1 MLEPVDSISHKIII
15 EKKPGRT
22 EERSMLQKTISA
34 AEQLLRGADP
44 MNRIHKKLL
53 QSFRTALAGAVTFG
67 VLAQGMGLFNKFSWH
82 DDIFSLFMTGT
93 AIELGRWMLH
103 VLSELEKWFFGNGHF
118 SLPIFNGM
126 FALMCIGLSAGMM
139 AAHFRIRSRVLSA
152 LLGGVMATFPVIT
165 SFFGFMYTIN
175 YYMLA
180 LLMLTAGGI
189 LICTEKSWGKNVLG
203 VLLCGCSVGIYQAFI
218 PNLLMLVLLDLIM
231 IVSRR
236 EEETS
241 FYFRAVLQRAI
252 CVAGVMGVYFVGN
265 QAFLW
270 AKNLQLDDYLGISQ
284 MGTGSLEQYLAGAST
299 AYWEFFHPSHFVLWD
314 MYPQAVFNL
323 YRMMLV
329 LDGLLGGWLILR
341 IWKKSPI
348 RALLLA
354 AFLALVP
361 LGCNFIFVMSGEV
374 HSLMMYGQVMQ
385 VMLLI
390 CLTDWADFSRLL
402 FRHLLV
408 RGTALIL
415 ALSVF
420 MYVRYDNQCYMKTA
434 FQQQEAI
441 SWTTTLIT
449 RIESAE
455 GFRDELPVAFLN
467 RKQMEDHNLYN
478 LTELDF
484 LSLGTYDA
492 NIQEY
497 LNDWAW
503 QQFMARW
510 CGFEPQMADSAQVA
524 DWPEVRQMP
533 SYPDD
538 GSIRVIQNVVIVKF

>member
-1 MLEPVDSISHKIII
+1 
-15 EKKPGRT
+15 
-22 EERSMLQKTISA
+22 MLQRETSMA
-34 AEQLLRGADP
+34 DRLLREKDP
-44 MNRIHKKLL
+44 INWIKMQIP
-53 QSFRTALAGAVTFG
+53 QSFWAALAGAVAFG
-67 VLAQGMGLFNKFSWH
+67 ILAQGMGLFNKFSWH

-118 SLPIFNGM
+118 SLPVFNGM
-126 FALMCIGLSAGMM
+126 FALVCIGLSAGMM
-139 AAHFRIRSRVLSA
+139 AMHFRIRSRALSA
-152 LLGGVMATFPVIT
+152 LLGGIMTAFPVIT

-189 LICTEKSWGKNVLG
+189 MICTEKSWGKNVLG

-231 IVSRR
+231 TVSRR
-236 EEETS
+236 EEKNS
-241 FYFRAVLQRAI
+241 FYFRAILQKTI
-252 CVAGVMGVYFVGN
+252 CVVGVMGVYFAGN
-265 QAFLW
+265 QAFLR
-270 AKNLQLDDYLGISQ
+270 AKDLQLDDYLGISQ
-284 MGTGSLEQYLAGAST
+284 MGAGSLGQYLAGVGT

-329 LDGLLGGWLILR
+329 LDGLLGGWMILR
-341 IWKKSPI
+341 AWKKNPV

-390 CLTDWADFSRLL
+390 CLTDWTDFRWFSFRLL
-402 FRHLLV
+402 FS
-408 RGTALIL
+408 RGTVLIL

-420 MYVRYDNQCYMKTA
+420 MYIRYDNQCYMKTA

-455 GFRDELPVAFLN
+455 GFRDELPVVFLN
-467 RKQMEDHNLYN
+467 RKHMEDHNLYN

-492 NIQEY
+492 NIQE
-497 LNDWAW
+497 
-503 QQFMARW
+503 
-510 CGFEPQMADSAQVA
+510 
-524 DWPEVRQMP
+524 
-533 SYPDD
+533 
-538 GSIRVIQNVVIVKF
+538 